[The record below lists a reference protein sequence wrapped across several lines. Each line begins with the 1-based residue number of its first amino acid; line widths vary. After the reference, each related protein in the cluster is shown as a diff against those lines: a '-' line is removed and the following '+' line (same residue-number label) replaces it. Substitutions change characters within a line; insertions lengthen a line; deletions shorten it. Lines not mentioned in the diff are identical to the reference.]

1 VSSGALKRVSYTER
15 RVRRSGGFEVVQ
27 VCRFYPFTYSLK
39 PELSAVCPWSELV
52 LLAESLGERGVRGR
66 SLRVGE
72 GVYKRLLVYAAVR
85 QTLRSRA
92 KARELEEVVRGLD
105 EYELHFWYSKF
116 LEAAERGRLALYR
129 PARAFKVLHRLG

>member
-1 VSSGALKRVSYTER
+1 VSAGSLKRVSYTER
-15 RVRRSGGFEVVQ
+15 RARRGGEPLQ
-27 VCRFYPFTYSLK
+27 VCHFYPFTYSLK

-52 LLAESLGERGVRGR
+52 LLAEALGVRARNR

-72 GVYKRLLVYAAVR
+72 SVYKRLLVYAAVR

-92 KARELEEVVRGLD
+92 RVGELEEVVRGLD

-116 LEAAERGRLALYR
+116 LEAAERGRLALFR
-129 PARAFKVLHRLG
+129 PARAFKVLHRLD